1 MANERLENIFSN
13 EGKDNILRRM
23 AEKLKISD
31 ISDVSEKTDGKYSIV
46 KIIFTIL
53 LTLLFIVAIGY
64 FLIFSTIQDFTLSAT
79 SNFYWIHG
87 WTAGV
92 ISFLIAIAFTKYIYA
107 TISRFI
113 FWKPKAKDFVIVTIC
128 ISLSLASAFSN
139 RHKFFAKDAPKLEA
153 CPALMPGETQALK
166 TLGQGKDEGI
176 VCFALT
182 EKEAALALAIDKS
195 KRPVEIKVK
204 NLNEL
209 EALETFS
216 NGAAAIYIGYAEAGS
231 KPRIYDGPG
240 FNPRKLGILHAI
252 TEEEFVAYKADF
264 KAEVVKRKEENKL
277 RLENEEKEK
286 ESQKKKTE
294 AEEKL
299 KAEKEKR
306 ENEIIDAENKRK
318 VDADVAR
325 GIFRQKFVDENTK
338 KILLSSLN
346 IKTYIVPDNYEVIQK
361 TNGVTQKGNTIEV
374 RTCFICKDD
383 YIIIRPDNHYPVP
396 YPPESSSSKG
406 KNNKSEEKLIS
417 DKKVD
422 EKPTHAINIEMLG
435 RDPSKETF
443 VFNGGGKMEGNK
455 VSSAGP
461 IRITSTAC
469 LQVFI
474 SVDDLPPYQVCDGRS
489 WTIQSGQ
496 VWKIVNSENYS
507 IYSKNTRVNNFN

>member
-1 MANERLENIFSN
+1 MANEKLESIFSN
-13 EGKDNILRRM
+13 NGKDNILRRM
-23 AEKLKISD
+23 ADKLKISD
-31 ISDVSEKTDGKYSIV
+31 ISDVSEKTDGKYSVV
-46 KIIFTIL
+46 KIILTVI
-53 LTLLFIVAIGY
+53 LTLLFIVTIGY
-64 FLIFSTIQDFTLSAT
+64 FLIFNTIQDFTLSAT

-92 ISFLIAIAFTKYIYA
+92 ISFLIAVAFTKYIYA

-113 FWKPKAKDFVIVTIC
+113 FWKPKAKDFAIVALC

-153 CPALMPGETQALK
+153 CPALIPGESQTLK

-176 VCFALT
+176 ICFPLT

-195 KRPVEIKVK
+195 KKPVEIKVK

-209 EALETFS
+209 EALEAFS
-216 NGAAAIYIGYAEAGS
+216 NGAAAIYIGYAEKGS

-252 TEEEFVAYKADF
+252 TEEEFITYKADY
-264 KAEVVKRKEENKL
+264 KAEFAKRKEEKRLKL
-277 RLENEEKEK
+277 ESEEKEK
-286 ESQKKKTE
+286 EAQQKKTE
-294 AEEKL
+294 AEEKI
-299 KAEKEKR
+299 KAEKEKK
-306 ENEIIDAENKRK
+306 ENERTDAENKRK
-318 VDADVAR
+318 DEADVAR

-383 YIIIRPDNHYPVP
+383 YIIIRPDNHYPIP
-396 YPPESSSSKG
+396 YPPDSYFSKG
-406 KNNKSEEKLIS
+406 QNNKLEEKLIP
-417 DKKVD
+417 
-422 EKPTHAINIEMLG
+422 EKQPTGKPVHGINIEMLD
-435 RDPSKETF
+435 RDPPKETF
-443 VFNGGGKMEGNK
+443 VFNGGGKLEGNK
-455 VSSAGP
+455 VSNIGP

-469 LQVFI
+469 LKVFI

-489 WTIQSGQ
+489 WTVQSGQ
-496 VWKIVNSENYS
+496 IWKIVNNENYS
-507 IYSKNTRVNNFN
+507 IYSKNIKVSSFN